1 MVSFHTAES
10 GCRNSLKTSVVSVLI
25 GTNALLRLYL
35 HNYGMR
41 NVAAGSV
48 DWLLLKEVRG
58 RNVRT
63 AGGLTW
69 SITEVNSKKTT

>member
-1 MVSFHTAES
+1 MPEQFENFCGVCIDRYECPSPP
-10 GCRNSLKTSVVSVLI
+10 I
-25 GTNALLRLYL
+25 YL